1 MGKKTRSGGSRFNAV
16 TSCISTALVLIMLG
30 MVVFFV
36 TVAENFSRSL
46 RENFTVEVLLAD
58 SLSNKELRGMQT
70 ELRALPFVRH
80 VAFISKEKGL
90 KDMVAA
96 IGNAPDEF
104 LGYNPIP
111 AEFELYLKADYASPD
126 SLKKFLPAL
135 KKKPGV
141 TDVLYP
147 EEEMESV
154 AQTIPRVSIVL
165 LSVAL
170 LLAFISFSLI
180 NNTMRMSIYA
190 RRFSIH
196 TMKLV
201 GANPSFIRRP
211 FLAGAFWIG
220 LAAVVLSGGILGA
233 GMYYLCGL
241 DTVVAAL
248 VTPFVVAA
256 TLGSVAV
263 CGIVLTLACAFVS
276 VNRFLRMKTSEIY
289 LR

>member
-111 AEFELYLKADYASPD
+111 AEFASPD

-135 KKKPGV
+135 MKKPGV

-248 VTPFVVAA
+248 VTPFVVVA